1 MPEAIDYQTRELI
14 ALGAAY
20 AINCIKCMKV
30 HRHEAIKAGLS
41 KEAMNAAFNVAESVL
56 NGARGITQT
65 EVNNLFGHE
74 VSDDGCCPPGS
85 ECCEQEV

>member
-1 MPEAIDYQTRELI
+1 MSEAIDYQTRELI

-30 HRHEAIKAGLS
+30 HRNEAIKAGLS
-41 KEAMNAAFNVAESVL
+41 NEAMNAALNVAESVL
-56 NGARGITQT
+56 SGAHSITKA
-65 EVNNLFGHE
+65 EVNKLFAHE
-74 VSDDGCCPPGS
+74 VSDDSCCPHGS